1 MPKLA
6 WHRSLY
12 WRIGVGLVSFLAVFL
27 AVQGL
32 ALVWLISRM
41 EVGPGPPSPDVTR
54 LVAREISD
62 AIVTNPRTDLEQF
75 LRQQYEQRLPLVVV
89 MRDGR
94 TLSTDDRAL
103 PAALLE
109 DL

>member
-1 MPKLA
+1 MATNSPTSREPGAEPA
-6 WHRSLY
+6 WYRSLY

-54 LVAREISD
+54 LVAGEISD
-62 AIVTNPRTDLEQF
+62 ALVTNPRIDLEQF

-94 TLSTDDRAL
+94 TGAIH
-103 PAALLE
+103 
-109 DL
+109 

>member
-1 MPKLA
+1 MTPTDIPKPA
-6 WHRSLY
+6 WYRSLY

-54 LVAREISD
+54 LVAREISESMM
-62 AIVTNPRTDLEQF
+62 TGMKCE
-75 LRQQYEQRLPLVVV
+75 
-89 MRDGR
+89 
-94 TLSTDDRAL
+94 
-103 PAALLE
+103 
-109 DL
+109 